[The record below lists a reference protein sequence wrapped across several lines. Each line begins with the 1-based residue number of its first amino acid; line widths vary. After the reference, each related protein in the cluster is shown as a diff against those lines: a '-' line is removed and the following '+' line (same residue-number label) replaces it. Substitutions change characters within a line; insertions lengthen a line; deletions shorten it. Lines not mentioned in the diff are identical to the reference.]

1 MPKLSVIVP
10 VYNSE
15 EEIRDCLDSLV
26 EQTEQDIEIIIIDDK
41 SIDNSLEIVKSYGR
55 KYPNIRIYQ
64 NEQNLGQG
72 ETRNRGIEI
81 ATGDYIAFLDSD
93 DYINPGM
100 YQELLQAAEK
110 YNNPELITTG
120 VVFVKT
126 SGYRQENFSEMAKG
140 VPKVVHPK
148 VEKEE
153 IFNESPSLCNKIF
166 RKDTVKGYKILDCMF
181 EDAAFSFTRFLE
193 ADTVVEVPTH
203 NYFYRRDITS
213 GVSAQNFQDNG
224 HIDEIFRVAD
234 EIGDELQRKG
244 LYDYFESEIRRL
256 QIAICLQRV
265 DEIDYWQA
273 TQERKNEVKAHM
285 FETIYHRYGSLEGLD
300 DIPVQCKAGFKVV
313 DEYNDFTTKEAKKSV
328 RK

>member
-26 EQTEQDIEIIIIDDK
+26 EQTEKDIEIIVIDDK
-41 SIDNSLEIVKSYGR
+41 STDNSLEIVKSYGR

-64 NEQNLGQG
+64 NERNLGQG
-72 ETRNRGIEI
+72 ETRNRGIEV

-93 DYINPGM
+93 DYVNPGM
-100 YQELLQAAEK
+100 YEELLQVATK

-120 VVFVKT
+120 IVFVKED
-126 SGYRQENFSEMAKG
+126 GYRQKDFSQMAKG
-140 VPKVVHPK
+140 VPKVIHPK
-148 VEKEE
+148 VEKDA

-166 RKDTVKGYKILDCMF
+166 RQDTVKKYKMLDCMF

-193 ADTVVEVPTH
+193 ADTVIEVPSH
-203 NYFYRRDITS
+203 NYFYRRDVTN

-224 HIDEIFRVAD
+224 HIDEIFTVAD
-234 EIGDELQRKG
+234 EIGQELQKEG
-244 LYDYFESEIRRL
+244 LYDHYEDEIRRL

-265 DEIDYWQA
+265 DEIDYWQSP
-273 TQERKNEVKAHM
+273 QERKEEVKDHM
-285 FETIYHRYGSLEGLD
+285 FETIFHKYGSLEGLD

-313 DEYNDFTTKEAKKSV
+313 DEYNEYTAKEV
-328 RK
+328 RNNARK